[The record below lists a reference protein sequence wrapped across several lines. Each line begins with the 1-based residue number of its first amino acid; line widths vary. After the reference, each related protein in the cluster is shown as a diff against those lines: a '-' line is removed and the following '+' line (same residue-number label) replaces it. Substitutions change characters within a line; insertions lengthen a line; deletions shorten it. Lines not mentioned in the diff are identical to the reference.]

1 MPKIRRK
8 RKTRPVKETDYDS
21 SSSKNERPLENNQ
34 EERQTNSALSDF
46 FKTLKIFVLFLLFLM
61 LLGFLVPLLYS
72 LLPKRAQEP
81 EPVVDES
88 NVLILTD
95 ANFDRAVGDNPR
107 MLVQFHFTWSER
119 CKSIKP
125 RWPIISLKT
134 TLRTSP
140 SRKSTPAR
148 TVTRRKSICKIIWVM
163 TIRA

>member
-81 EPVVDES
+81 EPVVNES

-107 MLVQFHFTWSER
+107 MLVHFLFTWSER

-134 TLRTSP
+134 TLRT
-140 SRKSTPAR
+140 
-148 TVTRRKSICKIIWVM
+148 
-163 TIRA
+163 